1 MVPTSSE
8 MIYGGQKSL
17 SVVRDAIVTPTTVDK
32 KRRTFTG
39 CVYDSAGV
47 VVRSSQRTAAN
58 VSWQPADSEHIDP
71 ASVRAEIDGACVYL
85 GHYTAQYGHFLLETL
100 SRFWVLETDVSYG
113 HVLLQPSSARR
124 VHARFRRRT
133 FPLAASASTSAACH

>member
-39 CVYDSAGV
+39 CVYDSAGGS
-47 VVRSSQRTAAN
+47 RSQLSANGRERLVAARGQRTHR
-58 VSWQPADSEHIDP
+58 S
-71 ASVRAEIDGACVYL
+71 GL
-85 GHYTAQYGHFLLETL
+85 GPRG
-100 SRFWVLETDVSYG
+100 D
-113 HVLLQPSSARR
+113 
-124 VHARFRRRT
+124 
-133 FPLAASASTSAACH
+133 